1 MPKFLAVALMLV
13 AMSCEASGP
22 PMPKQITDADIVA
35 LASKPFKPP
44 QDRIPDTYVL
54 GIHNGVK
61 VIVEFR
67 CGDVCPQYTS
77 RHIHY
82 DAVPGLTCDKI
93 GGRVRTETLVQGIGV
108 VRKDFCVPAVLV
120 EKDLH

>member
-1 MPKFLAVALMLV
+1 MPIFVVFAALLLMG
-13 AMSCEASGP
+13 SCSKSAP
-22 PMPKQITDADIVA
+22 APKPITDADIVA
-35 LASKPFKPP
+35 LASKPFTPP
-44 QDRIPDTYVL
+44 KDRIPDTYVL
-54 GIHNGVK
+54 GIHNGTK

-82 DAVPGLTCDKI
+82 DVEPGPVCDKI
-93 GGRVRTETLVQGIGV
+93 GGRKRTETLVQGIGL

-120 EKDLH
+120 AKDLH

>member
-1 MPKFLAVALMLV
+1 MMKLLIIATAALAMGCVP
-13 AMSCEASGP
+13 SASGP
-22 PMPKQITDADIVA
+22 KPITDADIVA

-44 QDRIPDTYVL
+44 EDRIPDTYVL
-54 GIHNGVK
+54 GIHNGTK

-82 DAVPGLTCDKI
+82 DVEPGPACDKI
-93 GGRVRTETLVQGIGV
+93 GGRKRTETLVQGIGL

-120 EKDLH
+120 AKDLH

>member
-1 MPKFLAVALMLV
+1 MPIFAVFAALLLAT
-13 AMSCEASGP
+13 SCTPAAP
-22 PMPKQITDADIVA
+22 APKEITDADIVA

-44 QDRIPDTYVL
+44 QDKIPETYVL
-54 GIHNGVK
+54 GIHHGAK

-67 CGDVCPQYTS
+67 CGDICPAYTS

-82 DAVPGLTCDKI
+82 DAEPGAACDRI
-93 GGRVRTETLVQGIGV
+93 GGKVRTESYVQSIA
-108 VRKDFCVPAVLV
+108 RFQKDFCVPAVLV